1 MGRLKII
8 KKQQK
13 NLLKIED
20 IIIDGGY
27 LKTNFVVIYRNTM
40 I

>member
-8 KKQQK
+8 KRLQK

-20 IIIDGGY
+20 IEEIGQTDIT
-27 LKTNFVVIYRNTM
+27 KTFI
-40 I
+40 